1 MLASL
6 GELFEEATR
15 RERKNNFHVVSSV
28 PPTGRPSYLSQPG
41 LADPKCFQMSS
52 NSDLSPGGPDHT
64 STPPPHPSAPCSPLT
79 EPPHGRTAHPHQP
92 PHLEPIKK
100 ETVRERERERERE
113 WGGGPVKLELAGIA
127 VWSLLQPLPLK
138 KTLFLC
144 IAAPYSNNYFAFW
157 SSCVVNL
164 RGKWIQLP
172 CKNKKSY
179 YNDGHMGYGLMC
191 RLVQITYHF

>member
-1 MLASL
+1 MLSPLSSRLGVHLTFHSL
-6 GELFEEATR
+6 GSLT
-15 RERKNNFHVVSSV
+15 
-28 PPTGRPSYLSQPG
+28 PSASRCRLTLTWAPAA
-41 LADPKCFQMSS
+41 LIIR
-52 NSDLSPGGPDHT
+52 
-64 STPPPHPSAPCSPLT
+64 PPHPHIPLHPAAHWQSLPTDGQLTPINLHIWSPLRRRQS
-79 EPPHGRTAHPHQP
+79 G
-92 PHLEPIKK
+92 
-100 ETVRERERERERE
+100 RERERERE

>member
-1 MLASL
+1 MRKFYPVMFSGGLLRLYRFVHTFDSINNEKALLVSL

-28 PPTGRPSYLSQPG
+28 PPPGRPSYLSQPG

-92 PHLEPIKK
+92 PHLEPITK
-100 ETVRERERERERE
+100 ETVREREN
-113 WGGGPVKLELAGIA
+113 GVGV
-127 VWSLLQPLPLK
+127 
-138 KTLFLC
+138 
-144 IAAPYSNNYFAFW
+144 
-157 SSCVVNL
+157 
-164 RGKWIQLP
+164 QL
-172 CKNKKSY
+172 N
-179 YNDGHMGYGLMC
+179 
-191 RLVQITYHF
+191 